1 MELLKKT
8 LRRRALFVLGAVAVL
23 SGLALLAAALY
34 SSAGDD
40 GSGVG
45 RPSVVDLDGNEI
57 DLDIPAL
64 APPPP
69 AEPAP
74 PPFGGSGFQLL
85 IDKLGVN
92 APVSTLGLDEQLV
105 PEIPHTAT
113 DVAWY
118 DFSARPGTGS
128 NAVFAGH
135 VTWNG
140 RAVFYDLDQLQ
151 AGDQIRLVGNDGAQL
166 TYDVSSVF
174 QVDPGDPDSLKVMWA
189 TEGDVIT
196 LITCSGKFY
205 ETDDPVAGGDY
216 THRLVVRAHLTA
228 VDRPAAAGG

>member
-1 MELLKKT
+1 MELLKKIVG
-8 LRRRALFVLGAVAVL
+8 RRALFVLGVVAFL
-23 SGLALLAAALY
+23 SGLALLAVALF

-40 GSGVG
+40 GSGAV
-45 RPSVVDLDGNEI
+45 RHSLVDLDGNEI
-57 DLDIPAL
+57 DLGIPAL
-64 APPPP
+64 ATPPP

-74 PPFGGSGFQLL
+74 TPFGGSGFQLA

-92 APVSTLGLDEQLV
+92 APVSTLGLDEELV
-105 PEIPHTAT
+105 PKVPQTAT

-140 RAVFYDLDQLQ
+140 PAVFYHLDQLQ
-151 AGDQIRLVGNDGAQL
+151 VGDLIRLVGNDGAQL
-166 TYDVSSVF
+166 TYNVSAVF
-174 QVDPGDPDSLKVMWA
+174 EVDPGDPDSLKVMWP

-216 THRLVVRAHLTA
+216 THRLVIRAHLIA
-228 VDRPAAAGG
+228 VDQPAAAGG